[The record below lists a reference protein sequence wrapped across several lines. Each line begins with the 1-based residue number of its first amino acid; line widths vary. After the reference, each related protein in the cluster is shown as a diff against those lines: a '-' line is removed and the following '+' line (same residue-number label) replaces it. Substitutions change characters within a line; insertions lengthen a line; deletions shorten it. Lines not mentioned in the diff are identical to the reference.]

1 MVGHSN
7 MLLDGARYACS
18 GVRLRMHT
26 LSTARRCMS
35 LAAHLALDGISSLS
49 TSDLSIWVWGPGS
62 HLLVCSISRHLDVQ
76 ELADGYELQCP
87 PQYVQW
93 RP

>member
-26 LSTARRCMS
+26 FSTARRCMS

-49 TSDLSIWVWGPGS
+49 TSDRRSGYGVPDPISWSVLYLDIWM
-62 HLLVCSISRHLDVQ
+62 SRS
-76 ELADGYELQCP
+76 
-87 PQYVQW
+87 
-93 RP
+93 